1 MNYYNEEAEKVLS
14 ELETSTDGLTSKEA
28 VERQGRYGRNEIAEK
43 KKKGVL
49 RVFAEQFADLL
60 VIILIVS
67 ALISVFTGNLESAI
81 VIICVI
87 TMNAVLGT
95 IQHFKAEK
103 SLEALKSMSSPTAK
117 VMRDG
122 NVCIIDAADIT
133 VGDIVII
140 EQGDIVPADGRM
152 ISAASLQV
160 NESSLT
166 GESNG
171 IEKMTQILT
180 GDSIPLGD
188 RKNMVYTGSLV
199 TAGRGMFAVTAT
211 GMATELGKIAGLI
224 NTAERKKT
232 PLQRSLDKFSKQLS
246 LVIPVLSL
254 IVMILYIVRGTPIL
268 DSLMFAVALAVAAI
282 PEALSSIV
290 TIALAIGTRK
300 MAEQN
305 AVIKDL
311 KAVEGLGCVSVI
323 CSDKTGTLTQNKM
336 TVRQVYLNGK
346 EENADASACNAG
358 FDVLEKAMALCN
370 DAAYSDGNAI
380 GDPTE
385 TALSDLIGVTAYEKI
400 RSDYPRVSE
409 IPFDSER
416 KLMSTCHMIDGN
428 RTMFTKGATDN
439 LLPRLV
445 SVCDNGKVRGI
456 TDKDK
461 KDIAC
466 ANEHFSGQGMRVL
479 GFAYKVTENSSA
491 DTEDNYIFIGLVAMT
506 DPPRPESKAA
516 VADCIRAGIKPVMIT
531 GDHKVTASAI
541 AREIGIMRDGDISL
555 DGVQLDAMTDEE
567 LDGMIEKVS
576 VYARV
581 SPDNKIR
588 IVDRWQSK
596 GKIVAMTGDGVND
609 APALKKADVGVAMG
623 ITGTQVSKDAASM
636 ILTDDN
642 FATIIKSVANGRAIY
657 ANIKNAV
664 KFLLSGNLAAIIA
677 VLCTAVP
684 GLPAPFTAVQLLFIN
699 LLTDSLPAI
708 AISTEKADRS
718 LLSQKPRDSKSSF
731 LTKAM
736 SLRIV
741 AGGVLIALAVM
752 SAYFIGS
759 AVSAGLAC
767 AMAFTTL
774 CIARLFHGFNCRG
787 DKSLFSLGITAN
799 KFSLLA
805 FFAGIVLLCL
815 AVFVPGV
822 SDLFGTKIMNISNF
836 GITLLLGFAPTFLI
850 QTVRVIKEAFAK
862 KK

>member
-1 MNYYNEEAEKVLS
+1 
-14 ELETSTDGLTSKEA
+14 
-28 VERQGRYGRNEIAEK
+28 
-43 KKKGVL
+43 
-49 RVFAEQFADLL
+49 
-60 VIILIVS
+60 
-67 ALISVFTGNLESAI
+67 
-81 VIICVI
+81 
-87 TMNAVLGT
+87 
-95 IQHFKAEK
+95 
-103 SLEALKSMSSPTAK
+103 
-117 VMRDG
+117 MRDG

-246 LVIPVLSL
+246 LVIPILSL

-336 TVRQVYLNGK
+336 TVRQVYLNGR

-416 KLMSTCHMIDGN
+416 KLMSTCHMIDGK

-445 SVCDNGKVRGI
+445 SVCDNGTVRGI

-555 DGVQLDAMTDEE
+555 DGVQLDAMTDED

-677 VLCTAVP
+677 VLCTAIP

-708 AISTEKADRS
+708 AISTERADRS

-736 SLRIV
+736 SVRIV

-759 AVSAGLAC
+759 AVSSGLAC

-774 CIARLFHGFNCRG
+774 CTARLFHGFNCRG